1 MNTHSL
7 QDTLENL
14 CADFQGVVGYAL
26 WFPQRDLAPAYSFQG
41 DTLFPSAS
49 LIKVAILCTAFALME
64 AGERDWAEAIPVIS
78 QSGGQREPGGI
89 SYALRNRT
97 FLPLCEWLHLM
108 VSHSDNT
115 ATVVLKNL
123 IGQASVN
130 AWLYAQGFR
139 QTRLLNGAETAILGL
154 EQMEQE
160 YGLGVTTPNEMA
172 RLLSLLAR
180 GEAVS
185 PSASERMV
193 RILRQQYWDDYF
205 VSQIPPHIAT
215 ANMTGSLDDSR
226 SDAAIVFAPHETY
239 ILVALTKRQA
249 DTRWENDNAGDV
261 LLRKLSRLVWQ
272 TLYPTDTWAPTPN
285 APQYYPLGS

>member
-1 MNTHSL
+1 MSL
-7 QDTLENL
+7 KTSLENL
-14 CADFQGVVGYAL
+14 CADFHGVVGYSL
-26 WFPQRDLAPAYSFQG
+26 WFPHKELAPACSLHG

-49 LIKVAILCTAFALME
+49 LIKVAILCTAFAQME
-64 AGERDWAEAIPVIS
+64 AGERDWAEAIPVVS

-108 VSHSDNT
+108 VAHSDNT

-123 IGQASVN
+123 IGQSGVN

-139 QTRLLNGAETAILGL
+139 QTRLLNGAESAILGL
-154 EQMEQE
+154 EEMEQE

-180 GEAVS
+180 GEMVS

-226 SDAAIVFAPHETY
+226 SDAALVFAPSETY
-239 ILVALTKRQA
+239 VLVALTKRQA
-249 DTRWENDNAGDV
+249 DTRWESDNAGDV
-261 LLRKLSRLVWQ
+261 LLRRISRLVWESLHPDEIWVPA
-272 TLYPTDTWAPTPN
+272 TN
-285 APQYYPLGS
+285 ASDYYPLSS